1 MFKWSNTFEGMI
13 KGSFDELYLPYWK
26 IFFYKYYFSI
36 SYRGSAHDFK
46 TKLYEYRRIVKI
58 GSKIALTDEYGEA
71 IMGYAREYVHLE
83 RLFLIIQEKV
93 DYKPYIDLDW
103 CKIVSEAERD
113 LKIWI
118 DEEYEEAQHGKR
130 GNERLP
136 HIVKSPL
143 EWIEEDAQK
152 GERESLWGELWYE
165 NEIACFY
172 GDSNIG
178 KSVYAMQIACEIA
191 KKRRVL
197 YLDYEMD
204 EGTFRKRYSDLNG
217 CVHTFPTNLY
227 RAQVNPDSLLTR
239 NYIKDIF
246 QHLEKLIKSHL
257 FKVIIIDNLT
267 YLTGGDNRGDVA
279 AKLIYRLK
287 QIMSKYRVSFLIVAH
302 TKKRDLGSA
311 LSSEDL
317 MANRRFYHFLDSAFA
332 INRSGGEGSTLYIKQ
347 IKCRNREFCYG
358 SDRVISGNL
367 KRIGSFLCFEQY
379 RVEPEAGLLRKEE
392 RSDREWVI
400 EKVKKLHEEKKS
412 YAEIATEVGVSRT
425 KVCRILRGE

>member
-1 MFKWSNTFEGMI
+1 
-13 KGSFDELYLPYWK
+13 
-26 IFFYKYYFSI
+26 
-36 SYRGSAHDFK
+36 
-46 TKLYEYRRIVKI
+46 
-58 GSKIALTDEYGEA
+58 
-71 IMGYAREYVHLE
+71 
-83 RLFLIIQEKV
+83 
-93 DYKPYIDLDW
+93 
-103 CKIVSEAERD
+103 
-113 LKIWI
+113 
-118 DEEYEEAQHGKR
+118 
-130 GNERLP
+130 
-136 HIVKSPL
+136 
-143 EWIEEDAQK
+143 
-152 GERESLWGELWYE
+152 
-165 NEIACFY
+165 
-172 GDSNIG
+172 
-178 KSVYAMQIACEIA
+178 
-191 KKRRVL
+191 
-197 YLDYEMD
+197 MD